1 MSRTRRSVAS
11 FASALLLQVIT
22 LLIGIV
28 STPLLLKWLGDDR
41 FGAFRSVSDWLGHL
55 KILELGLSGALMPV
69 LASALGQNDRSKVQ
83 LTLAVG
89 IRAYCKVVLLMLG
102 AAIVL
107 GCSISHLIPIQKSL
121 TSELQTAYWIGL
133 SGFLMIPL
141 SPFRLLTEASQ
152 RSDIVNFSLILQSLI
167 ITSASLYL
175 ASLGMGL
182 PGQFVAVAVGIAI
195 AAILV
200 SWQSLRQYPGVLLM
214 AFRLS
219 SQTTRPI
226 RSQLQKLSV
235 PTLFLNFSGHL
246 GLLTDNLLIA
256 YFLGSA
262 SVVPFVMTLR
272 LFAIAQLQ
280 LQSIGN
286 STWSALAD
294 LYFRDEL
301 HQFNLRLI
309 QLTRLVATGGVV
321 LIVPILVYNFQF
333 VKLWVGAE
341 RFAGWEVS
349 TLGAINVVILGV
361 LSLWGWCFSGTG
373 NVTKI
378 ARIGLIAACVNILV
392 GLLATPSLKLIAPL
406 LGTLI
411 SSLTVQLW
419 GMLYY
424 LKQLFG
430 VSRSALL
437 QAIVRPFLIA
447 MFYMPGAI
455 WFAQSYPPKGWI
467 ELGLSMSFTGLVF
480 LIVVWFTLLKPEERH
495 QWSEKVKRLSPL
507 ARFS

>member
-11 FASALLLQVIT
+11 FASALLLQAIT
-22 LLIGIV
+22 LLVGIV
-28 STPLLLKWLGDDR
+28 STPLLLRWLGDDR

-55 KILELGLSGALMPV
+55 KILELGLSGALMPL
-69 LASALGQNDRSKVQ
+69 LANALGQNNRSKVQ

-89 IRAYCKVVLLMLG
+89 VRAYCKVVLLMLG
-102 AAIVL
+102 VAIIL
-107 GCSISHLIPIQKSL
+107 GCSISHLVPIQKPL
-121 TSELQTAYWIGL
+121 TNELQTAYWIGL
-133 SGFLMIPL
+133 LGLFILPL

-152 RSDIVNFSLILQSLI
+152 RSDIVNFTFIFQNLF
-167 ITSASLYL
+167 ITGASLYL
-175 ASLGMGL
+175 ASLGIGL
-182 PGQFVAVAVGIAI
+182 PGQFIAVTIGIAI

-200 SWQSLRQYPGVLLM
+200 SWQGLHQYPDVLLM

-219 SQTTRPI
+219 GQATQPI

-235 PTLFLNFSGHL
+235 PTLILNFSGHL

-256 YFLGSA
+256 YFFGSA

-286 STWSALAD
+286 STWSALAN
-294 LYFRDEL
+294 LYFRNEL
-301 HQFNLRLI
+301 SQFNLRLV

-321 LIVPILVYNFQF
+321 LTLPILVYNFQF
-333 VKLWVGAE
+333 VQLWVGTD
-341 RFAGWEVS
+341 RFAGWEVT
-349 TLGAINVVILGV
+349 TLAAINTVLLGV

-373 NVTKI
+373 NVSKI
-378 ARIGLIAACVNILV
+378 ARIGLFAACVNILV
-392 GLLATPSLKLIAPL
+392 GLLAAPSLKLVAPL
-406 LGTLI
+406 LGTLV

-430 VSRSALL
+430 VSRWALI

-447 MFYMPGAI
+447 MLYTPGAI

-467 ELGLSMSFTGLVF
+467 ELGLSISFTGLVF
-480 LIVVWFTLLKPEERH
+480 LIVVWFTLLKPEERNH
-495 QWSEKVKRLSPL
+495 WSKKAKRLSPL
-507 ARFS
+507 AHLS